1 MNSIAQWFPLGWEPF
16 LYGGIFIGLGVS
28 VLFWLTGLIGGVSTA
43 YTAVW
48 SLVSRHPFFQHEK
61 FITTRNWRLMYGL
74 GLIVGAVVFTY
85 TLGHG
90 EGFVTQVPLW
100 QLFLGGIVGGFGARM
115 GGGLHLGTRHLR
127 RRVWAVAF
135 HSRGDHFPVYRRHH
149 GPCGS
154 RLGRVLKCNVF
165 LLSQ

>member
-43 YTAVW
+43 YTAAW
-48 SLVSRHPFFQHEK
+48 SLVTRHPFFQHEK
-61 FITTRNWRLMYGL
+61 FVSTRNWRLMYGL

-90 EGFVTQVPLW
+90 EGFVTKVPLW
-100 QLFLGGIVGGFGARM
+100 QLFVGGIVGGFGARM
-115 GGGLHLGTRHLR
+115 GGGCTSGHGICGVGSGQLPSIFAVIIFLCTAIITAHVVRALGG
-127 RRVWAVAF
+127 F
-135 HSRGDHFPVYRRHH
+135 
-149 GPCGS
+149 
-154 RLGRVLKCNVF
+154 
-165 LLSQ
+165 